1 MSLIIP
7 FPGTQL
13 SACRNGLETSTCKH
27 ETMGV
32 IQVPRRFVRE
42 EWGGTETTILETSRE
57 LNSRGHCS
65 SIFTTT
71 ALCDQPREKIQGV
84 DVHRHGYVYPFWG
97 LSREDKRDMDKKG
110 GNLLS
115 IPMLTALLRAKG
127 VDILHAHSGKRLGG
141 IVRTVARLRG
151 LPYVISLHGG
161 VIDVPDNEMQQMLEP
176 LKGTFEWGRAMG
188 AILGARRVLEDASA
202 IICVGQNEQKAV
214 QARYPDKRVEW
225 LPNGVDADRFA
236 HGNGRDFREKNGIPQ
251 GRRMILN
258 VGRIDP
264 QKNQLALLS
273 TMQQLL
279 RKHKD
284 IHLVLIGP
292 VTVES
297 YGMELL
303 NKVHE
308 ESLYDRVTILPGL
321 PGGSSDLLNA
331 YDAADIFCLPSRHEP
346 FGIVVLEAW
355 ACGLPVVASRV
366 GGIPSF
372 TQDGEDI
379 LHVDHAEPGSFTTA
393 IDRLLSDTGLAAR
406 IATAG
411 RIKAR
416 TQFDWRQVTDR
427 LEALYRDLLRA

>member
-1 MSLIIP
+1 MSLVSP
-7 FPGTQL
+7 FPSTLPYANRDLTGS
-13 SACRNGLETSTCKH
+13 SACKH
-27 ETMGV
+27 ENMGI
-32 IQVPRRFVRE
+32 IQIPRRFVQG
-42 EWGGTETTILETSRE
+42 EWGGTETTILETSRA
-57 LNSRGHCS
+57 LNARGHCS

-84 DVHRHGYVYPFWG
+84 DVRRLGYVYPFWG
-97 LSREDKRDMDKKG
+97 LSRKDKREMDKKG

-115 IPMLTALLRAKG
+115 IPMLAALLTAKG

-141 IVRTVARLRG
+141 IVRTAARLRG

-161 VIDVPDNEMQQMLEP
+161 VFDVPGDEMQQILEP
-176 LKGTFEWGRAMG
+176 LQGTFEWGRAIG
-188 AILGARRVLEDASA
+188 AMLGARRVLEDASA
-202 IICVGQNEQKAV
+202 IICVGQNEYKAV
-214 QARYPDKRVEW
+214 QARYPDKRIEW

-236 HGNGRDFREKNGIPQ
+236 NGNGRDFREKNGIPQ
-251 GRRMILN
+251 DRRVILN

-264 QKNQLALLS
+264 QKNQLALLLA
-273 TMQQLL
+273 MPNLL

-303 NKVHE
+303 KQIHE
-308 ESLYDRVTILPGL
+308 ASLYDHVTLIPGL
-321 PGGSSDLLNA
+321 PGGSTDLLNA
-331 YDAADIFCLPSRHEP
+331 FHAADIFCLPSRHEP

-355 ACGLPVVASRV
+355 ASGLPVVASKV

-372 TQDGEDI
+372 TQNGVDV
-379 LHVDHAEPGSFTTA
+379 LHADHAVPGSFTMT
-393 IDRLLSDTGLAAR
+393 IDRLLGDKDLAAR
-406 IATAG
+406 IAARG
-411 RIKAR
+411 RFKAR
-416 TQFDWRQVTDR
+416 TQYDWRQITNR